1 MQQEAEG
8 RGCFS
13 AASVCLKGILFS
25 VCSSRAHLSD
35 VPQLHKKAVKTIK
48 TYKPYH

>member
-13 AASVCLKGILFS
+13 AVSVSQRHIVLCAAQEHISVMCLSF
-25 VCSSRAHLSD
+25 HEE
-35 VPQLHKKAVKTIK
+35 AVKTIK